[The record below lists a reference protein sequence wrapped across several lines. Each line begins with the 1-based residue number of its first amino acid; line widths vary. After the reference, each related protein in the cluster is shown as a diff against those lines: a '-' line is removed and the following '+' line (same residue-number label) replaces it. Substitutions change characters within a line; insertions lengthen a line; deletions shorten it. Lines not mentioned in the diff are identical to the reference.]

1 MISAFKPSATKD
13 TGWTAEQG
21 SSNAKNKCFSSY
33 TWYQGTR
40 YNKNHKRWSHFY
52 NIMPIYE
59 ANFDVLFSRNSSQ
72 IGKQTIICWWV
83 FHRKRQTH
91 SGKSLVVSFC
101 RVTTTAEAKKESIE
115 EMLKNNNAGLPTIY
129 QNLMYRRE
137 AVHSQ
142 QCLKLQHHSMLAKH
156 FKQRSILL
164 LEYIMLYF
172 NVLCVWIVILII

>member
-1 MISAFKPSATKD
+1 MKPPLKM
-13 TGWTAEQG
+13 
-21 SSNAKNKCFSSY
+21 
-33 TWYQGTR
+33 
-40 YNKNHKRWSHFY
+40 Y

-59 ANFDVLFSRNSSQ
+59 ANFDVLFRRNSSQ

-172 NVLCVWIVILII
+172 NVLCV